1 MALLLAEIVT
11 SCHVQQGA
19 AGVYIVKFAWD
30 GTLRRTKIVRE
41 HSAQEP
47 APAVCDTVA
56 KASEPFIAEQ
66 VKRAN
71 LTSAEGVAR
80 IALSGT
86 PPYAVFVGQIDITVP
101 NVSDL
106 MAAVELQDIDKI
118 RAIVS
123 QYHNVN
129 QRELPSQRT
138 ALFNAAAGRKVMSL
152 QLLLKLGADPN
163 IADFEG
169 DTPLK
174 AAVAS
179 DSQSAVESLLDSGAS
194 VDEAN
199 GLGITPLMEAAMIGD
214 TNILQ
219 ALLRSGANPNLKT
232 KGGKTALMFA
242 REAGNH
248 PATLVL
254 EHLGTGH

>member
-1 MALLLAEIVT
+1 
-11 SCHVQQGA
+11 
-19 AGVYIVKFAWD
+19 
-30 GTLRRTKIVRE
+30 
-41 HSAQEP
+41 
-47 APAVCDTVA
+47 
-56 KASEPFIAEQ
+56 
-66 VKRAN
+66 
-71 LTSAEGVAR
+71 
-80 IALSGT
+80 
-86 PPYAVFVGQIDITVP
+86 
-101 NVSDL
+101 
-106 MAAVELQDIDKI
+106 
-118 RAIVS
+118 
-123 QYHNVN
+123 
-129 QRELPSQRT
+129 
-138 ALFNAAAGRKVMSL
+138 
-152 QLLLKLGADPN
+152 
-163 IADFEG
+163 
-169 DTPLK
+169 LK